1 MRIRFDNKNPSD
13 SLNLLISVLKERGIN
28 AAKLKKVNSK
38 FRCRYDDHVF
48 KWGYGH
54 NKITQYMK
62 FAANDVPSME
72 FTTDAE
78 EAIERFGFPFLCRS
92 ATGFGGRG
100 ISVADTADQ
109 VVQADMY
116 VKYQKKTREFRVH
129 YSCGS
134 MLIFEKKMMARER
147 RPEGFDARI
156 RNHDNGW
163 VFCNYEGID
172 EERVEIQELA
182 QKAVDCVG
190 YDFAGVDIG
199 FHPSRGLFVFEVN
212 SQPGCNENT
221 VQWYADSI
229 LNYIGAH

>member
-13 SLNLLISVLKERGIN
+13 SLNLLLSVLKERGIN

-48 KWGYGH
+48 KWGYGI
-54 NKITQYMK
+54 NKIAQYTK

-72 FTTDAE
+72 FTTDVE
-78 EAIERFGFPFLCRS
+78 RAIADFGFPFLCRS

-100 ISVADTADQ
+100 ITVADSQDQ
-109 VVQADMY
+109 IVRADMY

-129 YSCGS
+129 YACGH
-134 MLIFEKKMMARER
+134 MKIFEKKMRAREAR
-147 RPEGFDARI
+147 DENFDARI
-156 RNHDNGW
+156 RNHENGW
-163 VFCNYEGID
+163 VFCKYEEVSF
-172 EERVEIQELA
+172 EETNQITCLTKQ
-182 QKAVDCVG
+182 AVDVLG
-190 YDFAGVDIG
+190 YVFAGVDIG
-199 FHPSRGLFVFEVN
+199 YHPSRGFFVFEVN

-229 LNYIGAH
+229 LNYIGE